1 LKKESQDK
9 SQGKVKRLKKWNQIP
24 EIKSQDEY
32 ESFIKYSLNSKGEKN
47 RKIKIGETTENTKT
61 RIKKN
66 ISNIGIDNHG
76 IIHASQ
82 KKHNLEP
89 DDLLKAVDIINNAD
103 EIKKSNI
110 KHQQNEV
117 ASFIKNI
124 NGNIELLVEIHE
136 SKDFLMVFNVW
147 RKNKVR
153 RRLDAVKRPPETNV
167 HDVTQPTIKKV

>member
-1 LKKESQDK
+1 MKKELWDNGSEK
-9 SQGKVKRLKKWNQIP
+9 EKRLKKWNKIP
-24 EIKSQDEY
+24 GIKSMDEY
-32 ESFIKYSLNSKGEKN
+32 ENFIEHSLNSKGEKN
-47 RKIKIGETTENTKT
+47 KKIKIGETTEKTKT

-89 DDLLKAVDIINNAD
+89 DDLLKAVYIINNAD
-103 EIKKSNI
+103 DIKKSNR

-117 ASFIKNI
+117 VSFIKNI
-124 NGNIELLVEIHE
+124 NGNIELLAEIHE
-136 SKDFLMVFNVW
+136 SKDFLMVFDAW

-153 RRLDAVKRPPETNV
+153 RRPDAVKRPPETNV
-167 HDVTQPTIKKV
+167 HDVTQPTIRKV